1 MTICAQLHD
10 RDFLIGD
17 IFYEGDK
24 NYHCIFEKRNF
35 SIGDGIHGIK
45 DYAKPSEILGFGI
58 RYPQPIVIDCKLK
71 GMRLR
76 YFKSFSSY

>member
-1 MTICAQLHD
+1 MHD

-35 SIGDGIHGIK
+35 SIGDSIQDIK
-45 DYAKPSEILGFGI
+45 DYAKASEILGFGI

-76 YFKSFSSY
+76 YFKLFSSY